1 LQTNALRAPV
11 VARLIVALAA
21 AWQGR
26 IDAIQQLLA
35 VYRLFDVIERTAT
48 HRLDGS
54 RHVSVTG
61 NEDDRG
67 VDTPREQFGLKLQPS
82 QACADPTGCTR
93 KPKKHSYRETPLKTR
108 SSTRSGQ
115 WTEAAPHALR
125 GCGTIVD

>member
-1 LQTNALRAPV
+1 
-11 VARLIVALAA
+11 
-21 AWQGR
+21 
-26 IDAIQQLLA
+26 

-82 QACADPTGCTR
+82 HHRHAQIRQD
-93 KPKKHSYRETPLKTR
+93 
-108 SSTRSGQ
+108 
-115 WTEAAPHALR
+115 APASQR
-125 GCGTIVD
+125 NIRIEKRP